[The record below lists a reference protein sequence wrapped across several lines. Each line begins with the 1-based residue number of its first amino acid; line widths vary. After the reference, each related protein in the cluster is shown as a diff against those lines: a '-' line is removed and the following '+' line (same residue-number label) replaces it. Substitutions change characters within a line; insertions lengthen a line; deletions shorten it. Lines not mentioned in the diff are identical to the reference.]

1 MARPPKVP
9 RQEKIRNA
17 RIFVAEQILEVGA
30 PPAVRK
36 LNEALGYS
44 QAGSARNYK
53 TVSLLSDDP
62 SVIYIQTDW
71 QHYLFPIEVYNAM
84 VKAAKEV
91 LVLEGVDITK
101 CE

>member
-9 RQEKIRNA
+9 RQEKIKNA
-17 RIFVAEQILEVGA
+17 RIFVARQILEVGA

-62 SVIYIQTDW
+62 SVIYIKTDW
-71 QHYLFPIEVYNAM
+71 QHYLFPIEIYNAM
-84 VKAAKEV
+84 RKAAEEV
-91 LVLEGVDITK
+91 LEKEGV
-101 CE
+101 EL

>member
-9 RQEKIRNA
+9 REEKIRNA
-17 RIFVAEQILEVGA
+17 RIFVAQQILEVGA

-62 SVIYIQTDW
+62 RVIYIQTDW
-71 QHYLFPIEVYNAM
+71 QHYMFPIEVYNAM
-84 VKAAKEV
+84 VEAAKEV
-91 LVLEGVDITK
+91 LRVEGVEVK
-101 CE
+101 E

>member
-1 MARPPKVP
+1 
-9 RQEKIRNA
+9 
-17 RIFVAEQILEVGA
+17 
-30 PPAVRK
+30 VRK

>member
-9 RQEKIRNA
+9 REEKIRNA
-17 RIFVAEQILEVGA
+17 RVFVAREILATGA

-62 SVIYIQTDW
+62 RVIYIKTDW
-71 QHYLFPIEVYNAM
+71 QHFLFPIEIYDAM
-84 VKAAKEV
+84 RKAAEEV
-91 LVLEGVDITK
+91 LEKEGV
-101 CE
+101 EL